1 MTYTMTAQLK
11 DGNLVDL
18 AQAEFVGEGL
28 KTLDDAIEAAA
39 DAMEYDSKIVAVRV
53 YRGEGYFADY
63 VGTYDA
69 AGWHVRGV

>member
-1 MTYTMTAQLK
+1 MMYSMAAILN
-11 DGNLVDL
+11 DGALVDL
-18 AQAEFVGEGL
+18 YQPEFIGDGL
-28 KTLDDAIEAAA
+28 NALDDAIEAAS
-39 DAMEYDSKIVAVRV
+39 DAMDYDSKIVAVRV

>member
-1 MTYTMTAQLK
+1 MMYSMTAQLK

-18 AQAEFVGEGL
+18 NQAEFIGGGL
-28 KTLDDAIEAAA
+28 NAIDEAIEAAS